1 MQFLLIIIS
10 SSSVHLSVITMTV
23 TFLSSILYTL
33 SLSLSLVIM
42 ETEEEEKDVVNQPP
56 KDVAE
61 TSFASTVNILSSSHY
76 TLPIDYPDSP
86 SDDDN
91 NGEKPIHYS
100 PSIEEPLPV
109 STSSLHGPGIPPV
122 IQAHVSEELVSSV
135 QGERHHSMSDVISSC
150 PTSTTPTSD
159 GSHGMTLNLK
169 TSETCPEGPVCPQ
182 TSIMVSSE
190 EMINASVAYCDSTT
204 VMTTVSTR
212 THYSQGSHSTAT
224 SSSYP
229 KEATLSAGPQ
239 EEEHSNHTAPINKE
253 LPEED
258 DFSMEDS
265 NQVAGHNVISEVG
278 EERMEEDNNVIADIP
293 IVSPPVNFNEAPVV
307 KSPDSTRVK
316 ECRDDMVRE
325 EVMEIEGEVNDKEVS
340 PTETLEQER
349 EAEKAD
355 METNEMD
362 DTDGGTDTSVPME
375 TKNEEEEN
383 KLQSEF
389 MIEERRDKTLANA
402 EGIQEEEEDIRP
414 TEDNSV
420 PYNGD
425 NTNIREDNDHAV
437 IETSNQE
444 EGEKEREDK
453 DDSEISIVPLG
464 GKGEEEEKESARE
477 EEVIPPEMIDQE
489 KETVAGST
497 DDSSADIITQ
507 FEEKEE
513 EEADITVHQERGMED
528 ITSREE
534 PPVIPHTDIS
544 VEQEENEGTISLEM
558 SSKESESKQVE
569 DATIITIKQTEV
581 LIEEQNT
588 IIDETESEAA
598 GSNLKQQNMITS
610 VKPREGVEREEAN
623 PNNVQEGETGER
635 ETHCPN
641 EVMNDKQN
649 QEDPVVT
656 EETLTSLPVEPVIS
670 EDTAYSFSAEEE
682 EYLQTEDKEPVII
695 RDSINH
701 EDNVSQDEGNTA
713 ELEGA
718 AIIEEIDTINLAEQ
732 EKREAESETAGLG
745 AIVVH
750 KESAIERHVVEEEAT
765 STQTPEPEEPS
776 SVTGRTVHVS
786 DEEPVTNTDT
796 EGDILAVTAGKE
808 QGDIPIDATQEA
820 NIDDCEEGKSDTPR
834 TEEVEVFT
842 SKQAISLTVNEL
854 PDTSNAP
861 VSPLPTANE
870 ATDSSSDTETSSET
884 ESKLEPEPESQTLV
898 PPVPV
903 VLPSLSSSSPP
914 PANSLQVT
922 SSISSL
928 FSTLPPF
935 SSICA
940 SPISLSTSTQYTTAF
955 SGGLAPSS
963 IPSLTFGTISNYR
976 SKLPQHVS
984 VLTSRSSRSLPS
996 ILTPPLLSDL
1006 APPSS
1011 RDSGSVQATCGSST
1025 SSGIIELSDDAII
1038 VSGGTSLQTSPP
1050 SLPSPSSSIPHTV
1063 LAQASTSVG
1072 PLVSTSTVS
1081 VPTVSVATPEGGS
1094 WGKGIKEEEEEWA
1107 GEGVDDVTAQQL
1119 KLAQQKLAMLKRH
1132 PFSPLYKPT
1141 DVVS

>member
-1 MQFLLIIIS
+1 
-10 SSSVHLSVITMTV
+10 
-23 TFLSSILYTL
+23 
-33 SLSLSLVIM
+33 M

-56 KDVAE
+56 KDVTE
-61 TSFASTVNILSSSHY
+61 TSFTSTVNILSSSHY

-91 NGEKPIHYS
+91 NGEKPIHHS

-109 STSSLHGPGIPPV
+109 STSSLRGPGIPPV

-135 QGERHHSMSDVISSC
+135 QEERHHSMSDVISSG

-159 GSHGMTLNLK
+159 GSHEVTLNLK
-169 TSETCPEGPVCPQ
+169 TSETCPAGPVCPQ

-190 EMINASVAYCDSTT
+190 EMINTSVAYCDSTT
-204 VMTTVSTR
+204 VMTTVSTGTR
-212 THYSQGSHSTAT
+212 YSQGSYSIAT

-229 KEATLSAGPQ
+229 KEATLSEGPQ
-239 EEEHSNHTAPINKE
+239 DEEHSDHTAPIDKE

-265 NQVAGHNVISEVG
+265 NQVAGHNVTISEVG
-278 EERMEEDNNVIADIP
+278 EERMEEEEDNNVIADIP
-293 IVSPPVNFNEAPVV
+293 IVSPPVNFNEATVV
-307 KSPDSTRVK
+307 KSLDSTRVK
-316 ECRDDMVRE
+316 ECRDDMVGE
-325 EVMEIEGEVNDKEVS
+325 KVMEIEGEINYKEVS

-355 METNEMD
+355 METNETD

-375 TKNEEEEN
+375 TKNEEEN

-389 MIEERRDKTLANA
+389 MIEERRNETLANV
-402 EGIQEEEEDIRP
+402 EGIQEEEDIRP

-425 NTNIREDNDHAV
+425 NTSIKEDNDHAV

-444 EGEKEREDK
+444 EKEREDK

-477 EEVIPPEMIDQE
+477 EEVVQPEMIDQE

-497 DDSSADIITQ
+497 DDSSADVITQ

-513 EEADITVHQERGMED
+513 EAADITVHQERGMED

-534 PPVIPHTDIS
+534 PPVIPYTDIS

-558 SSKESESKQVE
+558 SSKESESKQVN

-588 IIDETESEAA
+588 IIGESESEAA
-598 GSNLKQQNMITS
+598 GSNLKQQNVITS
-610 VKPREGVEREEAN
+610 VKPREGSEIEEAN
-623 PNNVQEGETGER
+623 PNNVQEGEIGER
-635 ETHCPN
+635 ETNCPN
-641 EVMNDKQN
+641 EVMNDKQH

-656 EETLTSLPVEPVIS
+656 EETHTSLPIEPIIS
-670 EDTAYSFSAEEE
+670 EDTAHSSSAEEE
-682 EYLQTEDKEPVII
+682 EYLQTEDKEPIKDKEPVII

-713 ELEGA
+713 ELEGT
-718 AIIEEIDTINLAEQ
+718 AITKEIDTINHAEQ

-765 STQTPEPEEPS
+765 STQTPEPEEPY
-776 SVTGRTVHVS
+776 SVTVRTVRVS
-786 DEEPVTNTDT
+786 DKEPVTNTDT

-808 QGDIPIDATQEA
+808 DIAIDATQEA
-820 NIDDCEEGKSDTPR
+820 NTDDCEEGKSNTPPR
-834 TEEVEVFT
+834 AEEVEVFT

-861 VSPLPTANE
+861 VSPLPTGND

-914 PANSLQVT
+914 PTNSLQAT

-976 SKLPQHVS
+976 SKHPQHVS

-996 ILTPPLLSDL
+996 ILTPSLLSDL

-1038 VSGGTSLQTSPP
+1038 ISGGTSLQTSPP
-1050 SLPSPSSSIPHTV
+1050 SLPSPSSSSIPHTV

-1072 PLVSTSTVS
+1072 PVVSTSTVS
-1081 VPTVSVATPEGGS
+1081 VPTVSVATSEGGS
-1094 WGKGIKEEEEEWA
+1094 LGKGIKEEEEEWV

-1141 DVVS
+1141 DVVSEI

>member
-1 MQFLLIIIS
+1 
-10 SSSVHLSVITMTV
+10 
-23 TFLSSILYTL
+23 
-33 SLSLSLVIM
+33 M
-42 ETEEEEKDVVNQPP
+42 ETEEGEKDVINHPP
-56 KDVAE
+56 KDVTE

-91 NGEKPIHYS
+91 NGEKPIHHS
-100 PSIEEPLPV
+100 PSIEEPLPI
-109 STSSLHGPGIPPV
+109 STSSLHGPGTPPV

-135 QGERHHSMSDVISSC
+135 QEERHHSMSDVISSC

-159 GSHGMTLNLK
+159 GSHEMALNLK
-169 TSETCPEGPVCPQ
+169 TSETCPARPVCPQ

-239 EEEHSNHTAPINKE
+239 EKEHSDHTPPIDKE

-278 EERMEEDNNVIADIP
+278 EERMEEEEDNNVIADIP
-293 IVSPPVNFNEAPVV
+293 IVSPPVNFNEAMVF
-307 KSPDSTRVK
+307 KCPDSTRVK

-349 EAEKAD
+349 ETEKVD
-355 METNEMD
+355 METNETD
-362 DTDGGTDTSVPME
+362 DTDGGTDTSAPME

-389 MIEERRDKTLANA
+389 MIEERRDETLANV
-402 EGIQEEEEDIRP
+402 EGIQEEEDIRP
-414 TEDNSV
+414 AEDNSV

-425 NTNIREDNDHAV
+425 NTSTREDNDHAV
-437 IETSNQE
+437 IATSNQE

-453 DDSEISIVPLG
+453 DDSKISIVPLG

-497 DDSSADIITQ
+497 DDSSADVITQ

-513 EEADITVHQERGMED
+513 EAADITVHQERGMED

-544 VEQEENEGTISLEM
+544 VEQEENESTISLEM
-558 SSKESESKQVE
+558 SSKESESKQVK

-581 LIEEQNT
+581 LIEERNT
-588 IIDETESEAA
+588 IIDESESEAA
-598 GSNLKQQNMITS
+598 GSNLKQQNVITS
-610 VKPREGVEREEAN
+610 VKPREGSKIEEAN
-623 PNNVQEGETGER
+623 PNNVQEGEMGER

-641 EVMNDKQN
+641 EVMNEKQN

-656 EETLTSLPVEPVIS
+656 EETYTSLPVEPVIS
-670 EDTAYSFSAEEE
+670 EDTAHSSSAEEE
-682 EYLQTEDKEPVII
+682 EYLQTEDKEPIKDKEPVII
-695 RDSINH
+695 RVSINH

-713 ELEGA
+713 ELEGT
-718 AIIEEIDTINLAEQ
+718 AITKEIDTINHAEQ
-732 EKREAESETAGLG
+732 EKREAESETSGLG

-796 EGDILAVTAGKE
+796 EGDILAVTTGKE
-808 QGDIPIDATQEA
+808 QGDIAIDATQEA
-820 NIDDCEEGKSDTPR
+820 NTDDCEEGKSDTPPR

-861 VSPLPTANE
+861 VSPLLTVND

-955 SGGLAPSS
+955 SGSIAPSS
-963 IPSLTFGTISNYR
+963 IPSLTFGTLSNYR
-976 SKLPQHVS
+976 SKHPQHVS

-996 ILTPPLLSDL
+996 ILTPPFLSDL

-1011 RDSGSVQATCGSST
+1011 HDSGSVQATCSSST

-1050 SLPSPSSSIPHTV
+1050 SLPSPSSSSVPHTV

-1072 PLVSTSTVS
+1072 PAVSVSTVS

-1141 DVVS
+1141 DVVSYI